1 MIVGMW
7 SLQKNYLP
15 LIEWKDWDLWF
26 IIELLQECISYHIS
40 KLCCK
45 IYSCDFCHTSDQ
57 IFIFL
62 SFCNLVQF
70 TSQSISYISLHIFL
84 ILIWSGR
91 HYYEQALRVRQ
102 QIYNDFQT
110 IFSKNH
116 KNKKETVDIILTP
129 VTLSSAPSV
138 KRMKEIGPVESSIYD
153 TYTVVVNLAG

>member
-1 MIVGMW
+1 M
-7 SLQKNYLP
+7 
-15 LIEWKDWDLWF
+15 
-26 IIELLQECISYHIS
+26 
-40 KLCCK
+40 
-45 IYSCDFCHTSDQ
+45 
-57 IFIFL
+57 
-62 SFCNLVQF
+62 
-70 TSQSISYISLHIFL
+70 
-84 ILIWSGR
+84 
-91 HYYEQALRVRQ
+91 RQ

>member
-62 SFCNLVQF
+62 SFCNLIQF
-70 TSQSISYISLHIFL
+70 TSQSISYLSTSSLSLSEVVDTITNKHFVWDNRSIMTSKQFSLKTTKTRKRQWTSFL
-84 ILIWSGR
+84 L
-91 HYYEQALRVRQ
+91 L
-102 QIYNDFQT
+102 
-110 IFSKNH
+110 
-116 KNKKETVDIILTP
+116 
-129 VTLSSAPSV
+129 
-138 KRMKEIGPVESSIYD
+138 
-153 TYTVVVNLAG
+153 